1 MPKIDEVNLLPDVTL
16 TNLHLTIS
24 SAPVT
29 NLCKCSIAAAEFQ
42 QINTEIVPAFQ
53 YPLPGSAP
61 AQAECSEQH
70 EIHSTHALL
79 TSEIRNKPQESS
91 EFSEFNESTARA
103 MLAKGHEKTTAVQ

>member
-16 TNLHLTIS
+16 ANLHLTIS

-29 NLCKCSIAAAEFQ
+29 NLCKCSVPAAEFQ

-53 YPLPGSAP
+53 YPLPGS
-61 AQAECSEQH
+61 AECSEQH

-103 MLAKGHEKTTAVQ
+103 MLAKGHEKITAVQ